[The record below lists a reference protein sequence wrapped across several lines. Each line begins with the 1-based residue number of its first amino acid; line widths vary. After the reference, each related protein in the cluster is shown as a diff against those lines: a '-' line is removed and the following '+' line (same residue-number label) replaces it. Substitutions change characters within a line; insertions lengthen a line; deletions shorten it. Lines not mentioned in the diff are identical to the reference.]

1 MTASKTSYEHHVRF
15 LMDPGCPWT
24 WENIPLDTRRRPGPA
39 HRNTMGFAGP
49 GIPHTGTYPITPCG
63 ANTLKAARPFRLF
76 YKAGQ
81 TEGNEAV
88 DRLYL
93 AAGRLRYDDK
103 RELDDDD
110 MLKKALIEAG
120 LPESL
125 AAEAE
130 NDGGIDKVLESLYET
145 NSRGGV
151 FGVPTLFFDRSEDPF
166 FGPVI
171 DTVPPDEEAGDLFDH
186 ILGLTRHDYFYEIKR
201 PRV

>member
-24 WENIPLDTRRRPGPA
+24 WKTSLWIRA
-39 HRNTMGFAGP
+39 
-49 GIPHTGTYPITPCG
+49 
-63 ANTLKAARPFRLF
+63 AARVRPIEIQWDLLALEFLNRDVSDHPMRGKHIKSRKAFRLF

-145 NSRGGV
+145 NSRDGV